1 MLISD
6 TVMCACIVSINDNIQ
21 SVARRKCTVNV
32 DNHSIQIPRLD
43 LANNVSYLGV
53 YKNLPTCIA

>member
-6 TVMCACIVSINDNIQ
+6 TVMCACIVSTNDNIQ
-21 SVARRKCTVNV
+21 SVARRKCTNV
-32 DNHSIQIPRLD
+32 DNHSIQLPRLD

-53 YKNLPTCIA
+53 YKNLPT